1 MSGWIYGCKIC
12 AWVGPNI
19 AFYNICNFIFL
30 FAISLFYYNN
40 ASVSLKLNANKA
52 LKSQWSLNK
61 KKEWQRKRKK
71 KNLGWYFLLPLLFW
85 WLKSKQANRSTTKRE
100 DKRVW
105 KSKGRRL
112 DGRRK
117 RIMSESHKSSLL
129 NPPTGRPRQLSF
141 FFYFYWSMDI
151 QYYLSYRCTIQWF
164 TIFKDYI
171 PFIVIIK
178 YWLHSPCC
186 TIYPY
191 S

>member
-1 MSGWIYGCKIC
+1 MQIRLWKANEASTKKKSGKEKGKRRILVDISS
-12 AWVGPNI
+12 
-19 AFYNICNFIFL
+19 
-30 FAISLFYYNN
+30 SLFF
-40 ASVSLKLNANKA
+40 SGGW
-52 LKSQWSLNK
+52 SQ
-61 KKEWQRKRKK
+61 
-71 KNLGWYFLLPLLFW
+71 
-85 WLKSKQANRSTTKRE
+85 SKQTE
-100 DKRVW
+100 VQP
-105 KSKGRRL
+105 KGRIREF
-112 DGRRK
+112 GRAKADAWMEEER
-117 RIMSESHKSSLL
+117 ESCLKVTKVACSILQPGGPGSFL
-129 NPPTGRPRQLSF
+129 F